1 MCVHQLVSLRS
12 SIPWG
17 RDSLVNLLLQALDI
31 YEGLSTPV
39 SARVNFSMNLV
50 SPLWPL
56 VSIYKSWSLE
66 YWPTLYFPC
75 PPQHSFVHFGLFSF
89 AHTYLPCISQWSVES
104 SVALPSR
111 AWCSPASI
119 MSSRHR
125 VLAVCPPYTSGAHSF
140 LGNKRKT
147 VHATDWHCNL
157 PCHPL
162 APGLSPGWVLVRR
175 ETEAQFLGDVWPQG
189 LRRQV

>member
-140 LGNKRKT
+140 LGNKRKR

-162 APGLSPGWVLVRR
+162 APGLSPGWGQ
-175 ETEAQFLGDVWPQG
+175 ETSDLKD
-189 LRRQV
+189 